1 MNFRCFSKRGLRLRL
16 FSATL
21 TLAIMCFSVELSGSH
36 AAAVGDEWD
45 DVFDTARA
53 VLAKMPDTARLEAA
67 ITDAG
72 LRDAVLRAYRALKA
86 CAKVNKDQ
94 GRAIKEGALAEF
106 ERAFK
111 DVQTAADKSDYK
123 ACAGD
128 CRSDGAKCEE
138 RCATSKKKL
147 CTCKLTEFG
156 CFVMIC
162 AAG

>member
-1 MNFRCFSKRGLRLRL
+1 MNYGCFGKRGVRLRL
-16 FSATL
+16 FSAML
-21 TLAIMCFSVELSGSH
+21 ALAIVCSSVELSGSH
-36 AAAVGDEWD
+36 AAALGDEWD

-67 ITDAG
+67 TTDAG
-72 LRDAVLRAYRALKA
+72 LRDAVLRTYRALKA

-94 GRAIKEGALAEF
+94 GRAVKEGALAEF

-111 DVQTAADKSDYK
+111 AVQTAADKSDYK

-138 RCATSKKKL
+138 RCGSSRKKL
-147 CTCKLTEFG
+147 CACKLTEFG

-162 AAG
+162 AAV